1 MENIGIVGDSG
12 FYRNKLKKAE
22 RITATTTDLGNCLNG
37 KLFFVFVMIWQIRR
51 MGLI

>member
-22 RITATTTDLGNCLNG
+22 RITATTTDLGIGLNG
-37 KLFFVFVMIWQIRR
+37 MMVLYL
-51 MGLI
+51 G